1 MYSTSL
7 SWFFITT
14 RNDKVT
20 VCLFGKLNAAN
31 MRWQGCTDDI
41 WSALVSSSGCARTC
55 SSHAWAYARVR
66 GGASVRVHVHT
77 RVLMYGAMS
86 AHETVYRKDGKRI
99 DPKLE
104 RLRKRKEEMKKMEE
118 DEQFMQWGR
127 G

>member
-1 MYSTSL
+1 ML
-7 SWFFITT
+7 LICAG
-14 RNDKVT
+14 R
-20 VCLFGKLNAAN
+20 AALTIYG
-31 MRWQGCTDDI
+31 QL
-41 WSALVSSSGCARTC
+41 WSARVVARARAAATPGRM
-55 SSHAWAYARVR
+55 HVYA